1 MEVNSV
7 VQSSTAA
14 VGAKRTSTVDYEAFL
29 HLLMAQLKNQDPTN
43 PSDGAEFL
51 SQLASFSSVEQGVQ
65 TNSKLDALIQQSLLS
80 EADKVMGRHVVSAD
94 GTIGGA
100 VRSVSFDG
108 DSLVAHLDNGRSLP
122 LSAGVIFS

>member
-1 MEVNSV
+1 MEVHSV

-14 VGAKRTSTVDYEAFL
+14 VSAKRTSTVDYEAFL
-29 HLLMAQLKNQDPTN
+29 HLMMAQLKNQDPTN

-65 TNSKLDALIQQSLLS
+65 TNNKLDALIQQSLLS

-122 LSAGVIFS
+122 LSAGVIVS